1 MKVEPVDSI
10 KIRLAVILLNQ
21 IAITGVSGEVV
32 TNIYQHL
39 RRLSPFTHTLMI
51 TIANDR
57 IGYILDDAGY
67 DTPTFA
73 AMATPLQRGHAEAAI
88 VNGLVEML
96 ENNL

>member
-1 MKVEPVDSI
+1 
-10 KIRLAVILLNQ
+10 
-21 IAITGVSGEVV
+21 
-32 TNIYQHL
+32 
-39 RRLSPFTHTLMI
+39 MI